1 MQYGNLTESQIE
13 EFGVAYAYLVREPS
27 FVVWIEG
34 FGDLT
39 EYVMEMDCEAAL
51 ESPLGR
57 GHLNIGRAILTV
69 SNEGGYF
76 YSDGD
81 IKVKRNAKMKIW
93 AGFNGLNIPI
103 FTGIVYGAKPIGSTD
118 AVILNCKDYMGLFQ
132 EVLVE
137 GSQDPNNTVELLVES
152 FCNLVNIPGP
162 SIASTEETISTI
174 TDPTFEEQS
183 MLMALEEV
191 CSSIFYVAYFDENG
205 TLNAVEREFGRSV
218 DFRFHDSNITDFER
232 LEDTEIINDI
242 TIEYDEN
249 FFSKY
254 EDQSSQDTYGRGSR
268 SHRTLLLNSNLVSE
282 KTTGSGTEDLDHNL
296 EAFKFTSVG
305 NASSVDCFHIKMR
318 KDDAHGYIT
327 TAIYSDNSGLPGSLL
342 ATSLFKASDDL
353 SVDFAWEVFYFSKP
367 VEISSSTSY
376 WVVID
381 TSLVSSGTVCVQI
394 NDAVASAKHAYYS
407 ETWYIE
413 NNKQALHRIRGSS
426 EAQRVAEDTIRFYK
440 DPRERIRITAP
451 AVPHLQLLDEV
462 LVDIK
467 LREIRGH
474 YVIEGRRH
482 IIAPDKYVTIDTL
495 RKVG

>member
-13 EFGVAYAYLVREPS
+13 EFGVAHAYLVREPS

-39 EYVMEMDCEAAL
+39 EYVMEIDSEVVL

-57 GHLNIGRAILTV
+57 GHLNIGRTILTV

-76 YSDGD
+76 YSNGD
-81 IKVKRNAKMKIW
+81 IKVKRNARMKIW

-103 FTGIVYGAKPIGSTD
+103 FTGIVYSAKPIGSTD
-118 AVILNCKDYMGLFQ
+118 VVILNCKDYMGLFQ

-137 GSQDPNNTVELLVES
+137 GSQDPNNTVELLVQS
-152 FCNLVNIPGP
+152 FCDLVNIPAP
-162 SIASTEETISTI
+162 NIASTEETTSTY
-174 TDPTFEEQS
+174 TEPTFEEQS

-191 CSSIFYVAYFDENG
+191 CNSIFYVAYFDENG
-205 TLNAVEREFGRSV
+205 TLGAVEREFSRLV
-218 DFRFHDSNITDFER
+218 NFRFDDDSVTDFER

-254 EDQSSQDTYGRGSR
+254 QDQVSLDTYGRCSR
-268 SHRTLLLNSNLVSE
+268 SDRTLLLNSTLVSE
-282 KTTGSGTEDLDHNL
+282 ETTGSGTEELDHSL
-296 EAFKFTSVG
+296 EALKFTSSG
-305 NASSVDCFHIKMR
+305 NASSVDCLHIKMR

-327 TAIYSDNSGLPGSLL
+327 AAIYSDNSGLPDTLL
-342 ATSLFKASDDL
+342 ATSLLKASDDL
-353 SVDFAWEVFYFSKP
+353 SVDFTWEVFYFSKP
-367 VEISSSTSY
+367 VEISPSTSY

-381 TSLVSSGTVCVQI
+381 TSLVSSGTVYIQI
-394 NDAVASAKHAYYS
+394 NDAVVSAKHAYYS
-407 ETWYIE
+407 ETWHAE
-413 NNKQALHRIRGSS
+413 DNKHALHRIRGSS
-426 EAQRVAEDTIRFYK
+426 EAQRVAEDTVRFYK
-440 DPRERIRITAP
+440 DPHERIRITAP

-462 LVDIK
+462 LVDIE

-495 RKVG
+495 RKMC